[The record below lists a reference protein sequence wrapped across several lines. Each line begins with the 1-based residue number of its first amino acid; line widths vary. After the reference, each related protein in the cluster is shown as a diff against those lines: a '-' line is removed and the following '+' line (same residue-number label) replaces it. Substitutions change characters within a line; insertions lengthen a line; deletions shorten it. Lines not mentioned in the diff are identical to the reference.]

1 MISNKLDHAIEK
13 MRGNEFSTEQKLI
26 KELTGKVL
34 PKIEAKNIWLKVLDH
49 KWYISERLRRD
60 VGLRVAAVDYMEN
73 FYEQSF
79 PKNRNFNSK
88 IRRAFAAATLAA

>member
-1 MISNKLDHAIEK
+1 MISYKLDHTIEK
-13 MRGNEFSTEQKLI
+13 ILENEFSTEQKLI

-34 PKIEAKNIWLKVLDH
+34 PKVEAKNIWLKVLDH

-60 VGLRVAAVDYMEN
+60 VGLRVAALDYMEN

-79 PKNRNFNSK
+79 PKNRDFSSK
-88 IRRAFAAATLAA
+88 IRRALAAATLAA